1 MKFLNYHYVYFDDGS
16 IKNGHINKDDYFYIC
31 TEELRDSVDVTVVSY
46 PLDYSNQLFH
56 KLYVLHNHPKINKKI
71 EIPLKRLW
79 YPFYF
84 KRSAINTDK
93 PMCFIMSGYYITPD
107 YIRYLKKK
115 FPGCKCVLIHRDL
128 ISLWHKRNPKFT
140 RKTVEELFD
149 LELTIDKDDA
159 ETYGI
164 YHFDEIESK
173 PEVSL
178 SPEYPLSD
186 VFFAGAAKDRL
197 PTLIKIYD
205 KLSACGLN
213 CKFYI
218 TGADTPIAR
227 TGIQYAKN
235 NMSYRQMLY
244 YTVNSRCI
252 LEINQGGAV
261 GYTSRF
267 LEAVMFNKLL
277 ITNNMSIKESEF
289 YHPQYIQCIANSDE
303 IDPEF
308 VKQDITVD
316 YHYNGEF
323 SPKRLILQIEELL
336 NHER

>member
-1 MKFLNYHYVYFDDGS
+1 MKYNYVLFDNGS
-16 IKNGHINKDDYFYIC
+16 IKKNKNNADDYYYIC
-31 TEELRDSVDVTVVSY
+31 TEELRSMDSVRVISY
-46 PLDYSNQLFH
+46 PLDYASILFH
-56 KLYVLHNHPKINKKI
+56 KVRVAHAASGL
-71 EIPLKRLW
+71 PLQKLW

-84 KRSAINTDK
+84 KDDFK
-93 PMCFIMSGYYITPD
+93 DEKQLCFIIYGYYITPD
-107 YIRYLKKK
+107 YIRYLKRKY
-115 FPGCKCVLIHRDL
+115 PGCKCALIHRDL

-140 RKTVEELFD
+140 RKMVEELFD
-149 LELTIDKDDA
+149 LELTIDKKDA

-173 PEVSL
+173 TEVNL

-197 PTLIKIYD
+197 PSLIKIYD
-205 KLSACGLN
+205 ILSDSGLN
-213 CKFYI
+213 CQFYI

-227 TGIQYAKN
+227 PGIQYARS

-244 YTVNSRCI
+244 YTVNSRCVM
-252 LEINQGGAV
+252 EINQGGAV

-277 ITNNMSIKESEF
+277 VTNNMSIKESKF
-289 YHPQYIQCIANSDE
+289 YNPQYIQCISNPDE
-303 IDPEF
+303 INPDF
-308 VKQDITVD
+308 IKQDITVD
-316 YHYNGEF
+316 YQYNGEF

-336 NHER
+336 DHER